1 MQYKFLSTSCPLVV
15 VIMAVYATMH
25 MNKHIIIGISMAAL
39 VLVGAGCKKAPQE
52 QPEKSAP
59 AESPQSATS
68 TAPGTDEQN
77 GNGAGAEADGEVRID
92 LRKDGTSAS
101 PKASAGDQ
109 PAPSNQQQPPSSNP
123 LNQNTAAEPAPSV
136 PTTKSFTITASQWAF
151 SPNTITVKQ
160 GDTVRLRV
168 NSIDVA
174 HGFLIQGYNINKV
187 INPGETI
194 QVEFVADKKGTF
206 TFLCSVQCGAGHP
219 DMRGK
224 LVVE

>member
-1 MQYKFLSTSCPLVV
+1 
-15 VIMAVYATMH
+15 
-25 MNKHIIIGISMAAL
+25 MNKHLILGITAAAL
-39 VLVGAGCKKAPQE
+39 IVLGAGCAKETTPVAPA
-52 QPEKSAP
+52 QPEATTPTVEENKDEP
-59 AESPQSATS
+59 AAT
-68 TAPGTDEQN
+68 
-77 GNGAGAEADGEVRID
+77 GEVRID
-92 LRKDGTSAS
+92 LRKEETSAS

-109 PAPSNQQQPPSSNP
+109 PAQQNQQSSQPSSP
-123 LNQNTAAEPAPSV
+123 LNQNTDADTELQQPAPSV

-174 HGFLIQGYNINKV
+174 HGLLIQGYNINKT
-187 INPGETI
+187 INPGETVQI
-194 QVEFVADKKGTF
+194 EFVADKKGTF